1 MTTLKIGDKAPDFS
15 VKNELGKDV
24 TLSDFS
30 GKKVV
35 VIDLDMRKP
44 KIHLGFGMK
53 NGKGMSDIL
62 IGKSTIEDCVNKS
75 S

>member
-15 VKNELGKDV
+15 VKNELGKNV

-35 VIDLDMRKP
+35 LFLP
-44 KIHLGFGMK
+44 KR
-53 NGKGMSDIL
+53 
-62 IGKSTIEDCVNKS
+62 
-75 S
+75 

>member
-30 GKKVV
+30 GKK
-35 VIDLDMRKP
+35 
-44 KIHLGFGMK
+44 
-53 NGKGMSDIL
+53 
-62 IGKSTIEDCVNKS
+62 
-75 S
+75 